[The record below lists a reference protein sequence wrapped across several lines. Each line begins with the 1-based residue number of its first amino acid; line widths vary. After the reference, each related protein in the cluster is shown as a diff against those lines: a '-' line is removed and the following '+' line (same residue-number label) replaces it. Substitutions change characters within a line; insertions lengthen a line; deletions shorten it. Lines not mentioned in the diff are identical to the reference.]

1 MYTSRDLKTDSTEER
16 IVVDISKI
24 DHNSQGNLCEPFTFL
39 LKVLTSVII
48 CSILLPLQLKMYF
61 IVGLVLNLR
70 VLLGWDINI
79 FSIGIALQL
88 VTVGIAN

>member
-1 MYTSRDLKTDSTEER
+1 MYTSRELKTDSTEEK

-48 CSILLPLQLKMYF
+48 CSILLLLQLKMNF

-70 VLLGWDINI
+70 VYYDGTYKYFSLL
-79 FSIGIALQL
+79 
-88 VTVGIAN
+88 V